1 LEQGFSQ
8 GGPLPRSV
16 TDGKFSPGG
25 RAYIQTKTTVDPFYT
40 IQRVADA
47 NTKTPTL
54 QIVYACGKPSPEC
67 QTPATNLEM
76 ADQHGGQLT
85 NFAHTALLEL
95 DGKRH
100 ATLRPVDTDIPFAT
114 YTYRINND
122 APPRITFQA
131 ANDGD
136 ATKFSQALGVP
147 LSHFAMFEYD
157 NQVTIGYLAPA
168 NTTSDSAAGYNRV
181 AVNDILA
188 RWTPALPAVQP

>member
-1 LEQGFSQ
+1 M
-8 GGPLPRSV
+8 
-16 TDGKFSPGG
+16 TDGKFSPGA
-25 RAYIQTKTTVDPFYT
+25 RAYIQTETAVDPFYT
-40 IQRVADA
+40 IQRVEDA

-54 QIVYACGKPSPEC
+54 QIVYACGKPSPQC

-85 NFAHTALLEL
+85 NFAHTALLVL
-95 DGKRH
+95 DGQGH

-136 ATKFSQALGVP
+136 ATKFAQALGVP
-147 LSHFAMFEYD
+147 LNHFAMFEYD
-157 NQVTIGYLAPA
+157 NHVTIGYATPA
-168 NTTSDSAAGYNRV
+168 NATADSAAGYNRV
-181 AVNDILA
+181 AVNDILP
-188 RWTPALPAVQP
+188 RWTPPRPAVP